1 MTVPTMTEFPTEPA
15 TAAAR
20 NTSAEPTAGASAV
33 DAVAVDAVPR
43 PGVPVWRVGKP
54 DAFLAAAADVARSA
68 VLDIAADANIGP
80 HAAVRSE
87 GVRTVTHLFEC
98 RLPGYAG
105 WQWFATLTRVSR
117 SKDATVNE
125 VGLLPTNG
133 SILAPPWVPWAER
146 VRPEDA
152 KADEPEESGAGH
164 SASVAADEDSGQP
177 LESWEPGQSEESG
190 DSGHDAG
197 SPAGAGGPPQA

>member
-1 MTVPTMTEFPTEPA
+1 MTDHPTDSATVTASEAAPEPP
-15 TAAAR
+15 AAA
-20 NTSAEPTAGASAV
+20 APAAAAL
-33 DAVAVDAVPR
+33 AVAAPR

-54 DAFLAAAADVARSA
+54 DAVLAAAVDAARSA
-68 VLDIAADANIGP
+68 VRDIAADEDIGP

-133 SILAPPWVPWAER
+133 SVLAPPWVPWADR

-152 KADEPEESGAGH
+152 KAGEPEESAAGDSDRGAAG
-164 SASVAADEDSGQP
+164 EDSGM
-177 LESWEPGQSEESG
+177 PG
-190 DSGHDAG
+190 
-197 SPAGAGGPPQA
+197 AGAREDDSEI

>member
-20 NTSAEPTAGASAV
+20 NADAELPAGASAV

-152 KADEPEESGAGH
+152 KADEPEESGAGD
-164 SASVAADEDSGQP
+164 SASGAAEEESWQSGDSG
-177 LESWEPGQSEESG
+177 GSG
-190 DSGHDAG
+190 ESGHDAG
-197 SPAGAGGPPQA
+197 SPGGAGGAPQA

>member
-1 MTVPTMTEFPTEPA
+1 MTELPTEPA
-15 TAAAR
+15 TPSTGGPQAAPPA
-20 NTSAEPTAGASAV
+20 A
-33 DAVAVDAVPR
+33 DAPR

-54 DAFLAAAADVARSA
+54 DAFLATAIDVARNA
-68 VLDIAADANIGP
+68 VLDIATPENIGA

-98 RLPGYAG
+98 LLPGYVG
-105 WQWFATLTRVSR
+105 WQWFATLARVSR

-133 SILAPPWVPWAER
+133 SLLAPPWVPWAER

-152 KADEPEESGAGH
+152 QPDDAGTEDAGTEAGADAAG
-164 SASVAADEDSGQP
+164 DPD
-177 LESWEPGQSEESG
+177 G
-190 DSGHDAG
+190 DVDAESGHDAG
-197 SPAGAGGPPQA
+197 SPAEADGPPED